1 MPDAKSRWP
10 LATVIAKLSE
20 QHGRPAAS
28 QALGPFAAV
37 LWENVAYLA
46 DDEKRAAAF
55 ARLKKATGLDPRRI
69 LATSPS
75 VLEKCVAAP
84 GRFAGLQAEKLRA
97 SAEIAVT
104 EFDGDVDSV
113 LDLPVQR
120 ALRALRK
127 FPAIGEP
134 GAEKILMLAGKTP
147 TLALESNGLRVLVR
161 LGFGKEESDYR
172 RTYKS
177 VQAALAPELP
187 ERPAD
192 HAAAHQVLRT
202 HGQTL
207 CTRTSPECPACS
219 LQPRCPA
226 GKKA

>member
-1 MPDAKSRWP
+1 MIER
-10 LATVIAKLSE
+10 LSE

-28 QALGPFAAV
+28 PAKGPFAAI

-55 ARLKKATGLDPRRI
+55 ARLKKATGLDPKRI

-75 VLEKCVAAP
+75 VLESCVAAP
-84 GRFAGLQAEKLRA
+84 GRFAALQAEKLRDC
-97 SAEIAVT
+97 AELAVT
-104 EFDGDVDSV
+104 GFDGDVDAV
-113 LDLPVQR
+113 LDLPAPAAV
-120 ALRALRK
+120 RALRK

-134 GAEKILMLAGKTP
+134 GAEKLLMFAGRSSA
-147 TLALESNGLRVLVR
+147 LALESNGLRVLVR
-161 LGFGKEESDYR
+161 LGFGKDESDYR

-177 VQAALAPELP
+177 VQAAVTPEL
-187 ERPAD
+187 RKRATD
-192 HAAAHQVLRT
+192 LVLAHQLLRT

-207 CTRTSPECPACS
+207 CTRTRPECPACS